1 MSMNLTPIGELLIQ
15 KELVSE
21 ADVERALQLQ
31 PQLGAR
37 LGQIL
42 IRIGAISE
50 DNLLPVL
57 AEQLGIP
64 VLDEVLLPASA
75 AVIEQAAQ
83 LGGLSTSWLSEQG
96 VVIWEGVD
104 GIIECAS
111 VNPLNSFVNE
121 TLSSSFAQYRLHWHF
136 ILSRDVERMLI
147 LLRADGLASAFS
159 DEVAHLRELAEEAPV
174 IELVNNTWAQAIDL
188 GASDIHIEPEEH
200 GFEIR
205 FRVDGILTTKMRF
218 GRDRF
223 DAVVSRIKLISG
235 LDIAERRLPQD
246 GRISIRASGIDIDIR
261 VSVIPGVHGESIVL
275 RLLPKERKDFSLKK
289 LGMEADHLE
298 KFRQW
303 IKEPHGIVLV
313 TGPTGS
319 GKSTSLYAALA
330 EANDREKKI
339 ITVEDPVEYKMD
351 GITQIQ
357 THAEIEYTFSRALR
371 AILRHDPDIIMIGEI
386 RDLETAEIAVQS
398 ALTGHMVFSTL
409 HTNDA
414 LGAFNRLI
422 DMGLEPFLVA
432 SSLRAVQAQRL
443 VRRLCQHCAK
453 PMTEDEMMQA
463 APAEFSNQMRDLQ
476 QRFPALLTTPAQW
489 HHAVGC
495 SQCQQTGYRGR
506 VGIYEFVEVT
516 TALQAAIVQ
525 RMPAHELTQLA
536 RCDGYRN
543 LREDGLIKARNGMTT
558 IDEVMRVTGLSNQVA
573 S

>member
-1 MSMNLTPIGELLIQ
+1 MSITLAPIGTLLVA
-15 KELVSE
+15 KNLVTE
-21 ADVERALQLQ
+21 QDVDRALQLQ
-31 PQLGAR
+31 TQLGAK

-57 AEQLGIP
+57 AQQLDMP
-64 VLDEVLLPASA
+64 LLDEILLPTTATVVEDA
-75 AVIEQAAQ
+75 AHLGQLSIDWLLEQE
-83 LGGLSTSWLSEQG
+83 T
-96 VVIWEGVD
+96 VIWENAEGV
-104 GIIECAS
+104 IECAS
-111 VNPLNSFVNE
+111 PHPLNSFARE
-121 TLSSSFAQYRLHWHF
+121 TLANAFNHHTLHWSF
-136 ILSRDVERMLI
+136 IRSRDVERIRNMLRSDAI
-147 LLRADGLASAFS
+147 STAFS

-174 IELVNNTWAQAIDL
+174 IELVNNTWGQAIDI

-205 FRVDGILTTKMRF
+205 FRVDGILSTKMAF

-275 RLLPKERKDFSLKK
+275 RLLPKERKDFSLKR
-289 LGMEADHLE
+289 LGMEEDHLS

-330 EANDREKKI
+330 EANDRQKKI

-357 THAEIEYTFSRALR
+357 THADIDYTFSRALR

-414 LGAFNRLI
+414 IGAFNRLI

-443 VRRLCQHCAK
+443 VRRLCSHCAK
-453 PMTEDEMMQA
+453 PVSDEEMLQL
-463 APAEFSNQMRDLQ
+463 APAEFRSQLSDLSE
-476 QRFPALLTTPAQW
+476 RFPDLLSATARW

-495 SQCQQTGYRGR
+495 PQCQQTGYRGR

-516 TALQAAIVQ
+516 TELQAAIVQ
-525 RMPAHELTQLA
+525 RMPAHEINLLA
-536 RCDGYRN
+536 RKNGYRN
-543 LREDGLIKARNGMTT
+543 LREDGFVKARNGMTT
-558 IDEVMRVTGLSNQVA
+558 IDEVMRVTGLSNQVVA
-573 S
+573 

>member
-15 KELVSE
+15 KQLVSG

-57 AEQLGIP
+57 AGQLGIP
-64 VLDEVLLPASA
+64 VLDEALLPTSA

-83 LGGLSTSWLSEQG
+83 LGGISTGWLAEQG
-96 VVIWEGVD
+96 VVIWEGVE
-104 GIIECAS
+104 GAIECAS

-121 TLSSSFAQYRLHWHF
+121 TLSSSFTQHRLHWHF
-136 ILSRDVERMLI
+136 IRSRDVERMLN

-357 THAEIEYTFSRALR
+357 THAEIEYTFARALR

-443 VRRLCQHCAK
+443 VRRLCQHCAR
-453 PMTEDEMMQA
+453 PITEDDMMQS
-463 APAEFSNQMRDLQ
+463 APAEFSPQMQDLQ
-476 QRFPALLTTPAQW
+476 QRFPALLATPAQW

-495 SQCQQTGYRGR
+495 PQCQQTGYRGR

-525 RMPAHELTQLA
+525 RMPAHELNQLA
-536 RCDGYRN
+536 RRDGYRN